1 MPMTTFSSLL
11 VWYPLLFV
19 LLGVIAGLV
28 MKVSVGRAVSL
39 MVIGFFLSNL
49 AMFILLSGAT
59 KHISVLSGISFSEVV
74 AEMFVPSMYV
84 CISFTCRLGT
94 C

>member
-1 MPMTTFSSLL
+1 
-11 VWYPLLFV
+11 
-19 LLGVIAGLV
+19 
-28 MKVSVGRAVSL
+28 

-74 AEMFVPSMYV
+74 AEMFVPSMYA
-84 CISFTCRLGT
+84 CISFSC
-94 C
+94 